1 MRCTTATICVLTPAP
16 TPPRRDLL
24 DDDFVDRFAI
34 AGPPEY
40 CIERLRELEALG
52 MERIAISGPTAG
64 ADADAARVAMSL
76 MDTEVLPALR

>member
-1 MRCTTATICVLTPAP
+1 MRAHTRADSPQAG
-16 TPPRRDLL
+16 LL

-34 AGPPEY
+34 AGPPEH

-52 MERIAISGPTAG
+52 MERIVISGPTAG
-64 ADADAARVAMSL
+64 ADADAARAAMGL